1 MDHRS
6 GSASQGTSPLKAAG
20 FLVGL
25 LVVVAL
31 AFALGMKAGRE
42 LDVLRP
48 EHGGET
54 VKLGDAKTEPKAESK
69 SELKSDAKV
78 ETKADA
84 KGAGDGTSA
93 PRREDAPASKRAE
106 LADGRHDTP
115 APATRGVGA
124 EAPVGDEAPAAT
136 STAAAGE
143 PKPATPAPGGPDYSI
158 FKATAGGAAAK
169 TAAGSTAPAAQ
180 SAADPAAKAS
190 PPKSIDTATAVKEAA
205 AERQAKAAAAKPA
218 PAAPAKPA
226 PAAAASAGALKI
238 TPDAPSAA
246 DKASPGFVVQ
256 VAALQSK
263 GDADQ
268 LATRLR
274 AHGAAPYIN
283 KVELPNGTWYRVRV
297 GKFKTPAEAKAA
309 QKKLTAAGFR
319 GAEVMS
325 AR

>member
-6 GSASQGTSPLKAAG
+6 GLASPGTSPLKAAG

-48 EHGGET
+48 DREGAT
-54 VKLGDAKTEPKAESK
+54 VKL
-69 SELKSDAKV
+69 
-78 ETKADA
+78 ADA
-84 KGAGDGTSA
+84 KPDPKPKTTPDAGASARRDDATVKPADPAGPKAVASDGTGARHDVRPPVAHEEAGGATAASTA
-93 PRREDAPASKRAE
+93 LVGDEPVQGAAPAAAPAERAGGPSAGPTPDYTIFSKAPGAAKPGAAGSSLDTPPAAE
-106 LADGRHDTP
+106 LASKPTTARAAEPTKPAKDPSARPDPKIAAAKPTP
-115 APATRGVGA
+115 APT
-124 EAPVGDEAPAAT
+124 
-136 STAAAGE
+136 
-143 PKPATPAPGGPDYSI
+143 PKPATP
-158 FKATAGGAAAK
+158 
-169 TAAGSTAPAAQ
+169 PASQ
-180 SAADPAAKAS
+180 G
-190 PPKSIDTATAVKEAA
+190 
-205 AERQAKAAAAKPA
+205 Q
-218 PAAPAKPA
+218 
-226 PAAAASAGALKI
+226 LKI
-238 TPDAPSAA
+238 TPEAQGTS

-263 GDADQ
+263 ADADQ

-274 AHGAAPYIN
+274 AHGTAPYIN

-297 GKFKTPAEAKAA
+297 GKYKTTAEAKAA
-309 QKKLTAAGFR
+309 QKKLAGAGFR